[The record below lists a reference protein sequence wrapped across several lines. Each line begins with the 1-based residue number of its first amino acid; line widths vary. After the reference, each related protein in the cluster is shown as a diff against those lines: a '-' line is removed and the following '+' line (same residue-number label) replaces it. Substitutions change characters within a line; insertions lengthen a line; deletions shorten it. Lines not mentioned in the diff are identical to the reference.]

1 MGIVQVPDYKC
12 LWSGNKYLGNAGVKE
27 IMPVR
32 RYEKIN
38 QYLHANGS
46 GRENRQD
53 KLFKV
58 RPLLDSVSDR
68 CLTVYQSTIQANKMG
83 Y

>member
-12 LWSGNKYLGNAGVKE
+12 LWSGNKYLGNAGVTE

-32 RYEKIN
+32 RYEKFN

-53 KLFKV
+53 KMFKV

-68 CLTVYQSTIQANKMG
+68 CLTVYQSTIQANNMG

>member
-1 MGIVQVPDYKC
+1 MGIVQVPDYTF
-12 LWSGNKYLGNAGVKE
+12 LWSSNKYLGNAGVKE

-46 GRENRQD
+46 GRANPQD
-53 KLFKV
+53 KLL
-58 RPLLDSVSDR
+58 RSD
-68 CLTVYQSTIQANKMG
+68 LFLILFPIDAWQSTNLRRTKV
-83 Y
+83 